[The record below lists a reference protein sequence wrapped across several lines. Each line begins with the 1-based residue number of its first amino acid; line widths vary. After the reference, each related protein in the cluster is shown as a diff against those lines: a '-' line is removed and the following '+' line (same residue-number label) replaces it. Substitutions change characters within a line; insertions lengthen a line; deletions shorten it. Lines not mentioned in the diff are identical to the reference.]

1 MAFVSARRSSCS
13 RRGTRTDHDVSRK
26 NRLISPTTV
35 GIANVGNSTPRSQ
48 SNRSIALIRPIVPTW
63 TMSSIGSLRERKRAA
78 A

>member
-1 MAFVSARRSSCS
+1 M
-13 RRGTRTDHDVSRK
+13 SRK

-48 SNRSIALIRPIVPTW
+48 SKRSMALMRPMVPTW
-63 TMSSIGSLRERKRAA
+63 TMSSIGSFRERKRAA